1 MQGHCLFNEDQEWVA
16 VMRRTKPWK
25 WVIVRSMLLPV
36 AAILLILGAIGE
48 WAEMVYDRIDG
59 SIP

>member
-1 MQGHCLFNEDQEWVA
+1 
-16 VMRRTKPWK
+16 MRRTKPWK